1 MSLRTLMQAG
11 PTKANELFAKLSETS
26 DGAIKTREKFFSEL
40 KAELELHI
48 NLEEQHLFPVL
59 RRNAETKDLVAE
71 AIKDNKELR
80 AKLAELEALPK
91 NDEAFPERLKDLQRT
106 FRQHARDDKRE
117 LLPAVQRALSE
128 EQVQTVVEKIEAG
141 VAEAEKTRQDEGEAR
156 RLKARQERE
165 EAERQA
171 EQQAAAE
178 RARNAA
184 AEQARQEEAEQ
195 KRAKLRRER
204 EEAEQRAE
212 QQAAARRAEADAQR
226 RAHEAAEAVA
236 RTATAAQA
244 NVVQIAETAAVNAQR
259 VGAEIQNAA
268 STYLDAV
275 KTMVP
280 DLRTVTALPEVAV
293 DAMTEIRSAWIKWM
307 GQTTLIGTQISQEL
321 LRQAAEQQ
329 QRFAAEAVQG
339 WMRHNARVMQIS
351 MRVAQEGLR
360 PFATRFVAD
369 ADTRRTGQ

>member
-91 NDEAFPERLKDLQRT
+91 NDEAFPERLKDLQKT

-128 EQVQTVVEKIEAG
+128 EQVQIVVEKIEAG
-141 VAEAEKTRQDEGEAR
+141 VAEAEKTRQDEVEAR

-212 QQAAARRAEADAQR
+212 QQAAAKRAEADAQR
-226 RAHEAAEAVA
+226 RAHEAAETVA
-236 RTATAAQA
+236 HTATAAQT
-244 NVVQIAETAAVNAQR
+244 NVPRAAETAAVNAQR
-259 VGAEIQNAA
+259 VGAEIQDAA

-280 DLRTVTALPEVAV
+280 DLRTVTALPEVAA
-293 DAMTEIRSAWIKWM
+293 DAMTEIRSAWIEWM
-307 GQTTLIGTQISQEL
+307 GQTTLIGTQMSQEL
-321 LRQAAEQQ
+321 LRQAAERQ

>member
-80 AKLAELEALPK
+80 AKLAELEALSK
-91 NDEAFPERLKDLQRT
+91 NDEAFPERLKDLQKA

-128 EQVQTVVEKIEAG
+128 EQVQSVVEKIEAG
-141 VAEAEKTRQDEGEAR
+141 VAEADKARQDEVEAR

-165 EAERQA
+165 EADRRA
-171 EQQAAAE
+171 AQQAAAE
-178 RARNAA
+178 RTRNAA
-184 AEQARQEEAEQ
+184 AEQARQAETEQ

-226 RAHEAAEAVA
+226 RAHEAAETVA

-244 NVVQIAETAAVNAQR
+244 NVLRIAEHAAVNAQR
-259 VGAEIQNAA
+259 VGREIQDAA
-268 STYLDAV
+268 NTYLDAV

-280 DLRTVTALPEVAV
+280 DLQTVTTLPEVAV
-293 DAMTEIRSAWIKWM
+293 DAMAEIRSTWIEWM
-307 GQTTLIGTQISQEL
+307 GQTTLAGTQISQEL
-321 LRQAAEQQ
+321 LRQAAERQ

-339 WMRHNARVMQIS
+339 WMKQNARVMQIS
-351 MRVAQEGLR
+351 MRVVQEGLR

-369 ADTRRTGQ
+369 ADTRRAGQ

>member
-11 PTKANELFAKLSETS
+11 PAKANELFARLAETS

-48 NLEEQHLFPVL
+48 SLEEQHLFPVL
-59 RRNAETKDLVAE
+59 RRNAETKDLVTE

-80 AKLAELEALPK
+80 ATLAELEALPK
-91 NDEAFPERLKDLQRT
+91 NDEAFPERLKELQKT

-117 LLPAVQRALSE
+117 LLPAVQQALSE
-128 EQVQTVVEKIEAG
+128 EQVQNVVEKIEAG
-141 VAEAEKTRQDEGEAR
+141 VAEAEKARQDEVEAR

-165 EAERQA
+165 EAERRA

-178 RARNAA
+178 RAQNAA

-204 EEAEQRAE
+204 EEAEHRAE
-212 QQAAARRAEADAQR
+212 QQAAAKRAEADAQR

-236 RTATAAQA
+236 RTATAAQTNA
-244 NVVQIAETAAVNAQR
+244 LRIAEHAAVNAQR
-259 VGAEIQNAA
+259 VGAEVQNVANI
-268 STYLDAV
+268 YLDAM

-280 DLRTVTALPEVAV
+280 DLRTVAALPEAAV
-293 DAMTEIRSAWIKWM
+293 GAMAEIRSAWIEWM
-307 GQTTLIGTQISQEL
+307 SQTTLTGTQISQDL

-329 QRFAAEAVQG
+329 RRFAAEVMQG
-339 WMRHNARVMQIS
+339 WMTQNARVMQIS

-360 PFATRFVAD
+360 PFANRFEAGSD
-369 ADTRRTGQ
+369 HHRTSR